1 MPIIGLLV
9 MSLSVYLLYKLV
21 YSNFNKV
28 IRNFKKELSDIDK
41 QNQAILERL
50 TDGYKEL
57 INTKVKLESF
67 INNSSDA
74 IVIVDLE
81 GNTVQVNPA
90 FEKMFGWEEEEEEV
104 IGKFVPI
111 VPENLIDEPQAF
123 IRRCFRG

>member
-1 MPIIGLLV
+1 
-9 MSLSVYLLYKLV
+9 MSLSAYLLYKLV

-28 IRNFKKELSDIDK
+28 IRKFKKELTDIDK

-90 FEKMFGWEEEEEEV
+90 FEKMFGWEEEEV

-111 VPENLIDEPQAF
+111 VPENLIDEAQAF